1 MVYGLF
7 QPNQKNFV
15 KHVLVLFAMILALIP
30 VVKAEDKSWYE
41 IDGIR
46 IRSVG
51 DLVNANL
58 SGDVNPVVIY
68 MPSKIEKRISPFFS
82 GPPSTGVIAGKQ
94 GRKNLFPLALELPET
109 LMTSW
114 SFRGGLFEFQ
124 FPTELKDLNPD
135 YGGGEGVYV
144 DIRPSLYNDFFNAN
158 DKAFADAN
166 SDWALS
172 ADVNSS
178 RIFLG
183 YIWGFFIPIGEN
195 HRFFK
200 FGAGLGVYY
209 IDLSFKLN
217 LCSQYI
223 VTPKDNPMF
232 QDNYDQKYKGEC
244 VGKTEIDSFSGKK
257 FGIASTAQYTFYER
271 RTKDSIWRL
280 FATTEGVALGSDDK
294 GYIRAKLKNHSKSLA
309 LWMSSMTFELVSY
322 TYRF

>member
-15 KHVLVLFAMILALIP
+15 KHVLVMFVIILTLIP

-46 IRSVG
+46 VTPVG
-51 DLVNANL
+51 DLFNPNL
-58 SGDVNPVVIY
+58 SGLVNPVVIY

-82 GPPSTGVIAGKQ
+82 GPPNTGVIAGTQNK
-94 GRKNLFPLALELPET
+94 KNLFPLALELSET

-124 FPTELKDLNPD
+124 FPTELKDLNPG
-135 YGGGEGVYV
+135 YRSSEGVFV

-172 ADVNSS
+172 ADVTSS

-183 YIWGFFIPIGEN
+183 YYWGVFIPIGEY
-195 HRFFK
+195 HRFFI
-200 FGAGLGVYY
+200 FGAGLGVYNIY
-209 IDLSFKLN
+209 LSFKLN
-217 LCSQYI
+217 LCSQYTTI
-223 VTPKDNPMF
+223 FDEIGKF
-232 QDNYDQKYKGEC
+232 QGEC
-244 VGKTEIDSFSGKK
+244 VGKKEIDSYSGSKL
-257 FGIASTAQYTFYER
+257 GIASTAHSTLWER
-271 RTKDSIWRL
+271 RTKDSIWRV
-280 FATTEGVALGSDDK
+280 FKVSEGVALGSDDK
-294 GYIRAKLKNHSKSLA
+294 GFVRAKLKNHRSLA
-309 LWMSSMTFELVSY
+309 LWMSSLTAEFVSY